1 MEAAEADDFMPG
13 STSHEP
19 VELTEEDREKLAKQE
34 PATDFKKRKLE
45 IEAQANWDRFYHRN
59 QANFFKDR
67 NWSPGDMAKLCGEL
81 NTEDSILYLEAGC
94 GVGNMLF
101 PIAEA
106 YSHWRFQ
113 AFDFSK
119 NAVKLLEERAK
130 EKMPGGLLFIRDYG
144 ANDHAMVRF
153 GRGAKLDERFYAR
166 QDGTRAY
173 YFFTEELQAIFSG
186 LFECQ
191 KTEYLHRSY
200 LDILYTDT
208 NLIFDRRFYSYVLPA
223 VKSMGEPYTLRI
235 KFTFKIYLFN
245 GEDLENKVQGWTIEF
260 QQKNNYT
267 IFFKDGFLV
276 EERTPLWSAET
287 EKSTFF
293 KVPPDNH
300 EELVTKEFYIDVQ
313 KSKLQIRVGDSLS
326 VQTCIQMSYD
336 TRHNR
341 RWAIRRGHPQ
351 CTAVISEHSDNFRV
365 GDHLQDPKPENMV
378 HIKANTWG
386 SEEYSETALVGS
398 LHLAICI
405 TVIMVIAAIY
415 FTILVSS
422 SEIVD
427 FNAIGLMQRER
438 QRAMHR
444 EQDFL
449 DASRRAE
456 RRRQHMA

>member
-1 MEAAEADDFMPG
+1 MI
-13 STSHEP
+13 S
-19 VELTEEDREKLAKQE
+19 
-34 PATDFKKRKLE
+34 
-45 IEAQANWDRFYHRN
+45 N
-59 QANFFKDR
+59 
-67 NWSPGDMAKLCGEL
+67 
-81 NTEDSILYLEAGC
+81 
-94 GVGNMLF
+94 
-101 PIAEA
+101 
-106 YSHWRFQ
+106 
-113 AFDFSK
+113 
-119 NAVKLLEERAK
+119 
-130 EKMPGGLLFIRDYG
+130 
-144 ANDHAMVRF
+144 
-153 GRGAKLDERFYAR
+153 
-166 QDGTRAY
+166 
-173 YFFTEELQAIFSG
+173 
-186 LFECQ
+186 
-191 KTEYLHRSY
+191 Y

-235 KFTFKIYLFN
+235 KFTRACLGENLFSADPARVSVPLFKIYLFN

-267 IFFKDGFLV
+267 IFFKDGFLESDPV
-276 EERTPLWSAET
+276 EERTPLWSAAT

-313 KSKLQIRVGDSLS
+313 KSKLQIRVGDSLT
-326 VQTCIQMSYD
+326 VQTCIQVGYCRVGEQTLQID
-336 TRHNR
+336 YKPRNH